1 MKTLV
6 SMAVLTAIFF
16 STYTCIRTLPN
27 TRPEGVS
34 ELLQPLPEAP
44 AQPAALVSLG
54 KTLFFESRLSKS
66 NLVSCNTCH
75 SMSSYGVDHRARAIG
90 EFAKE
95 GLRNTPTVFNTVFLE
110 GDHYSLEEVIREQ
123 LVSVPDMNA
132 NPDAAV
138 ARLAEAG
145 YAPLFQA
152 AFPGESEALNFRN
165 VTLALAAFV
174 RTLTTPDSK
183 FDRYLRGDT
192 TAMNASERRGLA
204 LFQRNGC
211 VACHNGPM
219 LGATVHSK
227 FTHLQEK
234 GMSTDFG
241 DFIES
246 GKADDQFV
254 FRATPLR
261 NVGVTYP
268 YFHNGA
274 VYDLK
279 ETLRIM
285 GAAQLG
291 FTLSDADVADMTA
304 FLHTLTGRF
313 PAVAAPDLPSR

>member
-6 SMAVLTAIFF
+6 SVAVLTALFF
-16 STYTCIRTLPN
+16 STYTCIRTTPN

-34 ELLQPLPEAP
+34 ELLQPLPAAP
-44 AQPAALVSLG
+44 AQPAAMVSLG

-75 SMSSYGVDHRARAIG
+75 SMSSYGVDHRAKAVG

-95 GLRNTPTVFNTVFLE
+95 GLRNTPTVFNTVYLE
-110 GDHYSLEEVIREQ
+110 NEHYALEEVIRQQ
-123 LVSVPDMNA
+123 LTSVPDMNA
-132 NPDAAV
+132 TPETAV
-138 ARLAEAG
+138 ARLAAAG
-145 YAPLFQA
+145 YGPRFEA
-152 AFPGESEALNFRN
+152 AFPGEADPLTFANTTR
-165 VTLALAAFV
+165 ALAAYV
-174 RTLTTPDSK
+174 RTLTTPDSR
-183 FDRYLRGDT
+183 FDRYIRGDT
-192 TAMNASERRGLA
+192 TAMNASEKRGLA

-234 GMSTDFG
+234 GLSTDFG
-241 DFIES
+241 EFIES

-291 FTLSDADVADMTA
+291 FTLSDTDVADLTA

-313 PAVAAPDLPSR
+313 PMIQAPELPGR